1 MRRFLSIAV
10 VAALAACASLQAQ
23 DPWDTSFHLS
33 AGTFSGARDAG
44 LGQDAV
50 LGLTLEGAYP
60 LLIRGDLVLEGGFR
74 LIPKARTET
83 ADLAVEERTDG
94 YVAGVAYRHRFGPG
108 RLEGLFVQAGLRA
121 SRLESQR
128 TTVDLLDGA
137 RLREK
142 GAATTTVGPAVVA
155 GFRFNDTLSVQAT
168 AYRMK
173 AEEPK
178 GLGKTGT
185 VLELGLGIH
194 L

>member
-1 MRRFLSIAV
+1 MRRFLPFAAV
-10 VAALAACASLQAQ
+10 ALLAACIPMGAQ
-23 DPWDTSFHLS
+23 EPWDASFQLS
-33 AGTFSGARDAG
+33 AGSFSGARDVG

-60 LLIRGDLVLEGGFR
+60 LLRRGDLVVEGGFR
-74 LIPKARTET
+74 LLPKARTEA
-83 ADLAVEERTDG
+83 ADLAVDERTDG
-94 YVAGVAYRHRFGPG
+94 FVAGVAYRHRFGPG

-128 TTVDLLDGA
+128 TTVDLLDGT

-142 GAATTTVGPAVVA
+142 GAATVAVGPAVVA
-155 GFRFNDTLSVQAT
+155 GFRFNDTLSVRVSAF
-168 AYRMK
+168 RMK

-178 GLGKTGT
+178 GMGKSAT
-185 VLELGLGIH
+185 VLEVGLGIH

>member
-1 MRRFLSIAV
+1 MRRFLCFAAV
-10 VAALAACASLQAQ
+10 AVLAAWTPLRAQ
-23 DPWDTSFHLS
+23 EPWDTSFQLS
-33 AGTFSGARDAG
+33 AGSFSGARDAG

-60 LLIRGDLVLEGGFR
+60 LLVRGDLVVEGGFR
-74 LIPKARTET
+74 LLPKARTET

-108 RLEGLFVQAGLRA
+108 RLDGLFVQAGLRA

-128 TTVDLLDGA
+128 TTVDILAGT

-142 GAATTTVGPAVVA
+142 GAATTTIGPAVAA
-155 GFRFNDTLSVQAT
+155 GFRFNDALSIQAT

-178 GLGKTGT
+178 GFGKTGT